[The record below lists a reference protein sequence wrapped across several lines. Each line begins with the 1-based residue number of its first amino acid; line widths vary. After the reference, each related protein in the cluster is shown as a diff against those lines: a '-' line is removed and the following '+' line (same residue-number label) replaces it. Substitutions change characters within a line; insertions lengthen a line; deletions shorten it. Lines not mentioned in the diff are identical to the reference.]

1 MPGSPKRST
10 RTKTPNS
17 PSKTKKKKV
26 VNNETKKTTISSD
39 NDNNNNNTGA
49 LFIVY
54 MLIVLYAL
62 CYQFQSPIEP
72 FLLEKLLN
80 NTSSE
85 NEKASLST
93 TYANLKSFFSI
104 IQGIGSLLFGA
115 ILDRFGVRTG
125 LIINFLACASCYYTL
140 SICDS
145 VELLYLSKVPG
156 LAMAG
161 FLCAQTA
168 VIKLTKPG
176 TERLNALGR
185 LTTSYTIGGTLGP
198 FLGGK
203 LGASGDYYVGARYAT
218 AGSLLA
224 VALVFFLPATMDNND
239 DESKK
244 SDAEKKKSDKNNN
257 TSWFGKVSTILSMV
271 WVFLFVKLATSIS
284 NSMARSSQ
292 PLILKSLGAD
302 ESLMGTV
309 MAIQFAFGG
318 FACAFLLSPVTKLLG
333 GHVSKV
339 VRNCVLCMGFIYV
352 IQTAL
357 YSETMDQFGL
367 VAKDGLG
374 RQRPFI
380 AIAMVLALFQFSLG
394 TSITEN
400 TSEIV
405 PKEYQGTL
413 MGMEHAIFAL
423 SYLIGPQ
430 VGIHTYSAYG
440 ITGLSLGCASVFG
453 LVYFVL
459 MVSKIPEATHGK
471 KTTKKA

>member
-1 MPGSPKRST
+1 MG
-10 RTKTPNS
+10 
-17 PSKTKKKKV
+17 V
-26 VNNETKKTTISSD
+26 V
-39 NDNNNNNTGA
+39 A
-49 LFIVY
+49 VY
-54 MLIVLYAL
+54 ILVVLYAL

-93 TYANLKSFFSI
+93 TYANLKSFFSV
-104 IQGIGSLLFGA
+104 IQGIGSLIFGA

-168 VIKLTKPG
+168 VIKLTKAGPA
-176 TERLNALGR
+176 RLNALGR

-224 VALVFFLPATMDNND
+224 VALVFLLPSSMDED
-239 DESKK
+239 GSTSEKR
-244 SDAEKKKSDKNNN
+244 SDTEKKKAAASSS
-257 TSWFGKVSTILSMV
+257 SWLSKVSSILSLV
-271 WVFLFVKLATSIS
+271 WIFLFVKLATSIA

-309 MAIQFAFGG
+309 MAVQFGFGG
-318 FACAFLLSPVTKLLG
+318 FACAFLLSPVTKLMG

-339 VRNCVLCMGFIYV
+339 VRNCVLVMGVIYIMQMV
-352 IQTAL
+352 L
-357 YSETMDQFGL
+357 YSKFMEPYEII
-367 VAKDGLG
+367 AKDGLG

-380 AIAMVLALFQFSLG
+380 AIAMLLALFQFSLG

-405 PKEYQGTL
+405 PKKMQGTL

-430 VGIHTYSAYG
+430 VGIHTYGMYG
-440 ITGLSLGCASVFG
+440 ITGLSLGCASIFAT
-453 LVYFVL
+453 VYFMLLVC
-459 MVSKIPEATHGK
+459 KIPEHSNK
-471 KTTKKA
+471 KQE

>member
-1 MPGSPKRST
+1 MPGSPKKGT
-10 RTKTPNS
+10 RAKTPKS
-17 PSKTKKKKV
+17 PTTSGKKTATTVAKKKETT
-26 VNNETKKTTISSD
+26 ETKNDGADTVD
-39 NDNNNNNTGA
+39 NSGA
-49 LFIVY
+49 LYIVY
-54 MLIVLYAL
+54 LLIVLYAL

-85 NEKASLST
+85 HEKASLST

-104 IQGIGSLLFGA
+104 IQGVGSLIFGA
-115 ILDRFGVRTG
+115 ILDKFGVRTG

-145 VELLYLSKVPG
+145 VELLYLSKLPG

-176 TERLNALGR
+176 PQRLNALGR

-203 LGASGDYYVGARYAT
+203 LGASGDYYVGARCAT

-224 VALVFFLPATMDNND
+224 VALVFLLPSKMDNNI

-244 SDAEKKKSDKNNN
+244 SDENKSTKKDA
-257 TSWFGKVSTILSMV
+257 SWCSKVSSILSLV
-271 WVFLFVKLATSIS
+271 WIFLFVKLTTSIS

-302 ESLMGTV
+302 ESMMGTV
-309 MAIQFAFGG
+309 MAVQFGFGG
-318 FACAFLLSPVTKLLG
+318 FACAFLLSPVTRLMG

-339 VRNCVLCMGFIYV
+339 VKNCVLVMGVVYL
-352 IQTAL
+352 IQSAL
-357 YSETMDQFGL
+357 YSEAMDQFNL

-380 AIAMVLALFQFSLG
+380 IIAMVLALFQFSLG

-405 PKEYQGTL
+405 PREYQGTL
-413 MGMEHAIFAL
+413 MGMEHA
-423 SYLIGPQ
+423 
-430 VGIHTYSAYG
+430 
-440 ITGLSLGCASVFG
+440 
-453 LVYFVL
+453 
-459 MVSKIPEATHGK
+459 VS
-471 KTTKKA
+471 

>member
-1 MPGSPKRST
+1 MPGSPKRPK

-17 PSKTKKKKV
+17 PKAQKKSTPKLSVGKV
-26 VNNETKKTTISSD
+26 EEKDSSD
-39 NDNNNNNTGA
+39 NNEWA
-49 LFIVY
+49 LYIVY
-54 MLIVLYAL
+54 TLIVLYAL

-93 TYANLKSFFSI
+93 TYANLKSFFSV
-104 IQGIGSLLFGA
+104 IQGIGSLIFGA

-168 VIKLTKPG
+168 VIKLTKAGPA
-176 TERLNALGR
+176 RLNALGR

-224 VALVFFLPATMDNND
+224 VALVFLLPSSL
-239 DESKK
+239 DEDGNTPEKINENKKAGASSSSWLSKA
-244 SDAEKKKSDKNNN
+244 SS
-257 TSWFGKVSTILSMV
+257 ILSLV
-271 WVFLFVKLATSIS
+271 WIFLFVKLATSVA

-309 MAIQFAFGG
+309 MAVQFGFGG
-318 FACAFLLSPVTKLLG
+318 FACAFLLSPVTKLMG

-339 VRNCVLCMGFIYV
+339 VSNCVLVMGIIYV
-352 IQTAL
+352 LQMTL
-357 YSETMDQFGL
+357 YSKFMESYEL
-367 VAKDGLG
+367 IPKDGLG

-380 AIAMVLALFQFSLG
+380 AIAMLLALFQFSLG

-405 PKEYQGTL
+405 PKQMQGTL

-430 VGIHTYSAYG
+430 VGIHTYGMYG
-440 ITGLSLGCASVFG
+440 ITGLSLGCASVFTV
-453 LVYFVL
+453 VYFMLLVC
-459 MVSKIPEATHGK
+459 KIPEHSSDK
-471 KTTKKA
+471 KKE